1 MRNSFVNGL
10 LEEAKKDESILLI
23 TGDLG
28 YGVIDRFAQELPKQ
42 FLNFGINEQ
51 SMMGAAA
58 GLASKGFKPFVYSIG
73 NFPTFRCLEQIR
85 NDVCHMNL
93 NVSIVALGA
102 GFSYGTAGY
111 SHHLVEDISAISVL
125 PNMSLYSPADT
136 LEVTNVLPRMLAKAG
151 PKYIRLGK
159 GGEGQITE
167 KFQEAVPGISIMSGS
182 TDIAV
187 ISTGNVLSEVVT
199 AVDALAAELRPT
211 IISVSEFDALVDYIP
226 TLRYRRI
233 LTVEEHL
240 LRGGFGSII
249 LELLSQS
256 KSVVYRKGI
265 HSLSSQISGSQQYLR
280 NHYEIGFES
289 ILNSIQEINKEL
301 SA

>member
-1 MRNSFVNGL
+1 MRNSFVDGL
-10 LEEAKKDESILLI
+10 LQEAKNDESILLI

-58 GLASKGFKPFVYSIG
+58 GLASRGFKPFVYSIG

-136 LEVTNVLPRMLAKAG
+136 LEVTKALPRMLANLG

-159 GGEGQITE
+159 GGEGQITGNFHE
-167 KFQEAVPGISIMSGS
+167 VIPGISIMEGS
-182 TDIAV
+182 TEFAV
-187 ISTGNVLSEVVT
+187 ISTGNVLSEVVM
-199 AVDALAAELRPT
+199 AVDAIAADTRPT
-211 IISVSEFDALVDYIP
+211 IISVSEFDALAEYIP
-226 TLRYRRI
+226 TLKFRQI

-240 LRGGFGSII
+240 LRGGFGSIV
-249 LELLSQS
+249 LELLPQL
-256 KSVVYRKGI
+256 KSTVHRKGI
-265 HSLSSQISGSQQYLR
+265 NSLSSHINGSQQFLR
-280 NHYEIGFES
+280 NHYEIGFEA
-289 ILNSIQEINKEL
+289 ILNSIQDIYKEL
-301 SA
+301 RD